1 MASFRDIVAE
11 RRKSGA
17 GIGSSI
23 GTAFTE
29 RAKEKLDP
37 RNYLFSKSGMATALF
52 PKLTGYRAKVGSEK
66 IKRNIDSDKIS
77 AEPVVQRL
85 DDLNMQFKIVSKNS
99 MSLPLMA
106 RDMNVMRQNIVKLVK
121 ISGGTPATK
130 ADAFFLNAGER
141 ERAYEAQFGRK
152 SGLNSP
158 TSARTNTEKS
168 KSFLETLMGL
178 GISDIISGL
187 LKGGALVAITKG
199 IGQYIND
206 KTFRDSVN
214 ETIDTLMKGIF
225 GEKWAEDLKTGLMT
239 LGAGVIAAKLALY
252 TLEAALLASARRIAL
267 GVPGGRPGRLG
278 LGAGLGVAGVLSTIS
293 TNEFQD
299 VDPSE
304 FGGIKRDNSGNV
316 VKDPSAL
323 AKIREQNIML
333 SQKALAELLE
343 TRPKDFTAEQL
354 RLEGTNA
361 GFYTEKRANEAKQR
375 RLAEQQA
382 WDAKN
387 KIRLE
392 NLRKESNP
400 ATASTP
406 TATSPTQVNSSNNA
420 RKSIEEYL
428 GRAIS
433 DKELDLLFRAT
444 YAESSRNKEEYA
456 RIMAVIL
463 NRARKSNQSIEQV
476 LYEENQFQAVTGSP
490 GKRYPHPNFVKG
502 PDKRSITAIA
512 DSTTLLSTVSK
523 NLDRFSSTNPKAYD
537 NEEKG
542 RKVIAELKNLGG
554 QQFGGTIFA
563 QNQYRSSGRYT
574 PIEPIPAM
582 AQNDVSSGNKMN
594 ELSAEFERGIR
605 EGSGVTNVTNTTNN
619 ISKNGGDGG
628 GAIASGSVYDSE
640 LAKMFFA
647 RPAVS

>member
-37 RNYLFSKSGMATALF
+37 RNYLFSKGGMATALF

-121 ISGGTPATK
+121 ISGGTPSTK

-152 SGLNSP
+152 SALNSP
-158 TSARTNTEKS
+158 TSAKTNTGKS

-178 GISDIISGL
+178 GISDIIAGL
-187 LKGGALVAITKG
+187 LKGGALVAVAEG
-199 IGQYIND
+199 IRHYIND
-206 KTFRDSVN
+206 KTFRDSIN
-214 ETIDTLMKGIF
+214 KTIDTLMKNIF
-225 GEKWAEDLKTGLMT
+225 GEDWAEKLKENLLT
-239 LGAGVIAAKLALY
+239 LGAGVLAAKVAMIALEKAFSNAAGSLPGLIASAVTSRAFIVALAAAVAVGTHNYLSNK
-252 TLEAALLASARRIAL
+252 TKEQQDAKLKATQENQQKAADAGNLDELEKLAKSQATQEFMANKFDVNGKVSDVKEIMKGRLEQSTTQEGKAALEKFNKEN
-267 GVPGGRPGRLG
+267 P
-278 LGAGLGVAGVLSTIS
+278 
-293 TNEFQD
+293 
-299 VDPSE
+299 
-304 FGGIKRDNSGNV
+304 NV
-316 VKDPSAL
+316 KL
-323 AKIREQNIML
+323 
-333 SQKALAELLE
+333 
-343 TRPKDFTAEQL
+343 
-354 RLEGTNA
+354 
-361 GFYTEKRANEAKQR
+361 
-375 RLAEQQA
+375 
-382 WDAKN
+382 
-387 KIRLE
+387 
-392 NLRKESNP
+392 P
-400 ATASTP
+400 ATNQQ
-406 TATSPTQVNSSNNA
+406 TQSGKVINVTNQGDNA

-444 YAESSRNKEEYA
+444 YAESSQNKEEYA

-502 PDKRSITAIA
+502 PDERSITAIA

-523 NLDRFSSTNPKAYD
+523 NLDRFSATNPKAYD

-563 QNQYRSSGRYT
+563 ENQYRSSGKYT
-574 PIEPIPAM
+574 APSSPMPNY

-647 RPAVS
+647 RPAIS

>member
-37 RNYLFSKSGMATALF
+37 RNYLFSKGGMATALF

-130 ADAFFLNAGER
+130 ADAFFLSANER
-141 ERAYEAQFGRK
+141 EKAYEAQFGRK
-152 SGLNSP
+152 SASNSP

-178 GISDIISGL
+178 GISDIIAGI

-214 ETIDTLMKGIF
+214 DTIDTLMKKIF
-225 GEKWAEDLKTGLMT
+225 GETWAKDLKTGLLT
-239 LGAGVIAAKLALY
+239 LGAGVLAAKLAMS
-252 TLEAALLASARRIAL
+252 TLEAAF
-267 GVPGGRPGRLG
+267 
-278 LGAGLGVAGVLSTIS
+278 LGVARSLPGLVAGALTSPVFIAALAAAGLTVYMAENFRGKEKDLNAAAQKGDIKAMQEEAQRQADQIDDGGVSANDIIKDRLKKANTPEAIAALKQLEQKEKDDLEYRKHGPKAGSMIVQTVKGK
-293 TNEFQD
+293 
-299 VDPSE
+299 VDNGNTTQKFPVSNSPSQV
-304 FGGIKRDNSGNV
+304 SGN
-316 VKDPSAL
+316 A
-323 AKIREQNIML
+323 
-333 SQKALAELLE
+333 
-343 TRPKDFTAEQL
+343 
-354 RLEGTNA
+354 
-361 GFYTEKRANEAKQR
+361 
-375 RLAEQQA
+375 
-382 WDAKN
+382 
-387 KIRLE
+387 
-392 NLRKESNP
+392 
-400 ATASTP
+400 
-406 TATSPTQVNSSNNA
+406 NA
-420 RKSIEEYL
+420 RKSIEDYL
-428 GRAIS
+428 GRAITDS
-433 DKELDLLFRAT
+433 ELGLLFKAT
-444 YAESSRNKEEYA
+444 YAESSHNKEEYA
-456 RIMAVIL
+456 RVMAVIL
-463 NRARKSNQSIEQV
+463 NRARKTNQTIEQV
-476 LYEENQFQAVTGSP
+476 LYEENQFEAVTGRP
-490 GKRYPHPNFVKG
+490 GKRGPSANFVKG
-502 PDKRSITAIA
+502 PDNRSLMAIGE
-512 DSTTLLSTVSK
+512 STNLLSKVSK
-523 NLDRFSSTNPKAYD
+523 NLDSFSSANTKAYET
-537 NEEKG
+537 EEKG
-542 RKVIAELKNLGG
+542 RRVIADLKNAGG
-554 QQFGGTIFA
+554 QQIGGTIFA
-563 QNQYRSSGRYT
+563 ENRYASSGKYT
-574 PIEPIPAM
+574 PQDSFPAM
-582 AQNDVSSGNKMN
+582 AQNDVNTGNRMN
-594 ELSAEFERGIR
+594 ELSKEFERGIR

-647 RPAVS
+647 RPAIS